1 VPSQGTDILHAEQCG
16 QKLKKKKKKLNFSEK
31 KKDKKKRKKSEMGEG
46 KKLLV
51 GGTPKGFGKHVGW
64 V

>member
-1 VPSQGTDILHAEQCG
+1 MPSPGTEILHAKQCG
-16 QKLKKKKKKLNFSEK
+16 QKLKKKKKQNLSEK
-31 KKDKKKRKKSEMGEG
+31 KIKKSGIGEG

>member
-1 VPSQGTDILHAEQCG
+1 MPSQGTEILHAKQCG
-16 QKLKKKKKKLNFSEK
+16 QKFKKKKKKSRTLV
-31 KKDKKKRKKSEMGEG
+31 KKRLKKSGIGEG